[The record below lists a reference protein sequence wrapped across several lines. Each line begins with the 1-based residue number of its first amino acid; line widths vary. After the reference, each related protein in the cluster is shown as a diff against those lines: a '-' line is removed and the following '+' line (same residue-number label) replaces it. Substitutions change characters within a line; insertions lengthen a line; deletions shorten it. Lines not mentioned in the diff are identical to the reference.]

1 MRRIGAGFA
10 TSLAA
15 LALAAT
21 VGCGV
26 EASDERAASQAA
38 PIIDG
43 TASGTDHDSVMF
55 IMIKG
60 KGACTGTLVAPNLV
74 LTARHCVTETDAGA
88 LCKVDGTPYDGGR
101 LYSNF
106 AASDLLVC
114 KGQLAVQLSGEA
126 SRADAKGKQIITE
139 STSTYCDSDVA
150 FILLDR
156 AVSAPVAPIRLKEGA
171 REGESIT
178 AVGWGLTEDGRTPSK
193 RLEREGIRVE
203 AVGPYTFDERTKIGL
218 AKSEFLIGEGIC
230 SGDSGGPAFAST
242 GAVVGVV
249 SRGGNGE
256 QASGAASCIGSNT
269 IGIYTHL
276 ANKKAL
282 VEKAFKLAGFAPRDE
297 GTPPGKVAGES
308 CTENVDCSS
317 NTCVSKVCRTPC
329 TDDSACESGETCTTK
344 GDLQICLPEPKQEKP
359 AQEPGDDAN
368 AAAPSSTTTKT
379 TQSGCS
385 AAPVGAR
392 SSASLGA
399 LLLGV
404 AVALRVRRRRR

>member
-1 MRRIGAGFA
+1 MRHLGIGLA
-10 TSLAA
+10 TSLVA
-15 LALAAT
+15 LALTTT
-21 VGCGV
+21 VGCSV
-26 EASDERAASQAA
+26 EATDEQAASQAS

-43 TASGTDHDSVMF
+43 TASGADHDSVML
-55 IMIKG
+55 IVIRG

-74 LTARHCVTETDAGA
+74 LTARHCVTETDGGA

-106 AASDLLVC
+106 AASDLLVY
-114 KGQLAVQLSGEA
+114 KGQLASAMAEQP

-150 FILLDR
+150 FLLLDR
-156 AVSAPVAPIRLKEGA
+156 AVSAPVAPVRLREGA
-171 REGESIT
+171 RDGESIT
-178 AVGWGLTEDGRTPSK
+178 AVGWGLTEDGHTPSK
-193 RLEREGIRVE
+193 RLERKGIRVE
-203 AVGPYTFDERTKIGL
+203 AVGPYTFDDRTRIGL
-218 AKSEFLIGEGIC
+218 GKSEFMIGEGIC

-282 VEKAFKLAGFAPRDE
+282 VEKAFNLAGFAPRDE
-297 GTPPGKVAGES
+297 GTPPGKVAGEA
-308 CTENVDCSS
+308 CAQNVDCSS

-329 TDDSACESGETCTTK
+329 SDDSACEPGEACTTK
-344 GDLQICLPEPKQEKP
+344 GDLQICLPEAKTETP
-359 AQEPGDDAN
+359 AEESNDATN

-379 TQSGCS
+379 TQSGCA
-385 AAPVGAR
+385 AAPSGT
-392 SSASLGA
+392 SSPASFGA

-404 AVALRVRRRRR
+404 VAALRARRRR